1 MTDDQNPLQ
10 AVTNMKNPEGQ
21 PPATSGPSAEELAA
35 QQQREEAIAAEKI
48 AAQARIQELDNQQKE
63 QDQIAIDQ
71 VRKELP
77 QVIKDDASIAGE
89 VKSGADSTTNQQA
102 EDTSPQVEQLRRLE
116 E

>member
-77 QVIKDDASIAGE
+77 QVIKDNTSVEAEKGDAGL
-89 VKSGADSTTNQQA
+89 TTNQQA
-102 EDTSPQVEQLRRLE
+102 EDVPTQVEQLRRLD
-116 E
+116 